1 MLKEERMWMVTC
13 YLKVLPAEVYRD
25 AESGKLL
32 IGYDPNTDEFYNI
45 VDEDNLFPTEE
56 AAQKYKNERL
66 KYLADM
72 AKEIPDLIN
81 NIKDLDKD
89 ICDFD
94 RSDIMKIQMND
105 YFQKQYQEVW
115 DKYKLLKIYVKSGM
129 INVNA
134 VTIRKEDVSRL
145 KWYDNDR
152 VMIITQDGK
161 KVMTQNEAEYSLICL
176 LFGYNES
183 NRVFQTSK

>member
-1 MLKEERMWMVTC
+1 MLKEERMWRVTR

-25 AESGKLL
+25 VESGKLL
-32 IGYDPNTDEFYNI
+32 IGHDLNNDEFYNI

-56 AAQKYKNERL
+56 AAQKYQKERL
-66 KYLADM
+66 EYLADM
-72 AKEIPDLIN
+72 TKEIPDLID

-89 ICDFD
+89 ICYFD
-94 RSDIMKIQMND
+94 RSDIMQIQMND
-105 YFQKQYQEVW
+105 YFKKQYQEVW
-115 DKYKLLKIYVKSGM
+115 DKYTLLKIYVKSGT

-134 VTIRKEDVSRL
+134 VTIRQEDVRCL

-152 VMIITQDGK
+152 VMITTQDGK
-161 KVMTQNEAEYSLICL
+161 EVMTRNEAEYSLICL

>member
-1 MLKEERMWMVTC
+1 MLKEERMWRVTR

-25 AESGKLL
+25 VESGKLL
-32 IGYDPNTDEFYNI
+32 IGHDLNNDEFYNI

-56 AAQKYKNERL
+56 AAQKYQKERL
-66 KYLADM
+66 EYLADM
-72 AKEIPDLIN
+72 TKEIPDLID

-94 RSDIMKIQMND
+94 RSDIMQIQMND
-105 YFQKQYQEVW
+105 YFKNQYQEVW
-115 DKYKLLKIYVKSGM
+115 DKYKLLKIYVKSGT

-152 VMIITQDGK
+152 VVIITHDGK
-161 KVMTQNEAEYSLICL
+161 EVMTQNEAEYSLICL

-183 NRVFQTSK
+183 NLVFQTSK